1 MKFYR
6 NSDGKPV
13 EAARL
18 GAGWVVTDE
27 NHRNLLALGNEEFH
41 RNFSFLEPEPGIER
55 ERNAA
60 ERELDEFIRE
70 GARQLAEAKRVKA
83 HLRGKR
89 GSQLSRVR
97 QYYRHP
103 PRRAE

>member
-6 NSDGKPV
+6 RTPV
-13 EAARL
+13 EAVRM
-18 GAGWVVTDE
+18 GSGWAVTTEDHT
-27 NHRNLLALGNEEFH
+27 NPLWVGNSAFR

-70 GARQLAEAKRVKA
+70 GERQLAEAKRVKA

-103 PRRAE
+103 PRRVE